1 MLSKLCD
8 RLIDDITFTDLP
20 AAVEEKTKTAILN
33 FLGGSL
39 PGADAALTLSEKN
52 IWDNQ
57 GCRGDCVIIGHRGG
71 TSPLAAAAVN
81 AAMGQVFLQEDCHER
96 TLSHP
101 GVAVIPVVLALG
113 QAKKA
118 SGERIIEA
126 VAGGYE
132 AQGRIGK
139 CLIKSG
145 FPKNGLRPAS
155 FLAPFG
161 AAAGAAKIL
170 GLDAEGMLRALSIA
184 ANTASG
190 VMEFVN
196 AGTPDICVQNCFAAK
211 NGMTAALMAANGIAG
226 APTILDGRFGLGFAL
241 LNEACDF
248 SELASDDGYEIDDT
262 FIKIHPGCGHV
273 LPTAQAAETLARR
286 QNIDPRDIEKVT
298 VGVSKGGGSF
308 PGVNNQGPYTG
319 TISAMMSHQFMVA
332 AAFIRGAVDIPA
344 VKDFANSDINA
355 FASKIFVVFDEE
367 VERENRNHRV
377 GARVTVT
384 LKSGETISEYQ
395 RDTPAQTHEGVIA
408 RFKSSGRAYFSESRL
423 CDIINKAEN
432 LSDLRDINTLM
443 RLFEP
448 DLRQL

>member
-8 RLIDDITFTDLP
+8 RLIDDITFKNLP
-20 AAVEEKTKTAILN
+20 ADAAEKTKTAILN

-52 IWDNQ
+52 IWNAQ
-57 GCRGDCVIIGHRGG
+57 GCCGDCVIIGHRGG
-71 TSPLAAAAVN
+71 TSPFAAAAVN
-81 AAMGQVFLQEDCHER
+81 AAMGQVFLQEDCHEK

-118 SGERIIEA
+118 SGEKIIEA
-126 VAGGYE
+126 AVAGYE

-170 GLDAEGMLRALSIA
+170 GLDADGMLRALSIA

-196 AGTPDICVQNCFAAK
+196 TGTPDICVQNCFAAK
-211 NGMTAALMAANGIAG
+211 NGMVAALMAANGITG

-262 FIKIHPGCGHV
+262 FIKVHPGCGHV
-273 LPTAQAAETLARR
+273 LPTARAAETLARR
-286 QNIDPRDIEKVT
+286 NKIDPRDIEKVT

-308 PGVNNQGPYTG
+308 PGVDNRGPYTG
-319 TISAMMSHQFMVA
+319 TISAMMSHQFMVS

-344 VKDFANSDINA
+344 VKDFADPEINA
-355 FASKIFVVFDEE
+355 FAGKVLVVFDDE
-367 VERENRNHRV
+367 VERETQNHRV
-377 GARVTVT
+377 GARVTVM
-384 LKSGETISEYQ
+384 LKTGESLSEYQ
-395 RDTPAQTHEGVIA
+395 RDTPAQTHEGVVA
-408 RFKSSGRAYFSESRL
+408 RVKSFGRAYFSETRL
-423 CDIINKAEN
+423 CNIIEKVDN
-432 LSDLRDINTLM
+432 LSELHDVNELM

-448 DLRQL
+448 DSK